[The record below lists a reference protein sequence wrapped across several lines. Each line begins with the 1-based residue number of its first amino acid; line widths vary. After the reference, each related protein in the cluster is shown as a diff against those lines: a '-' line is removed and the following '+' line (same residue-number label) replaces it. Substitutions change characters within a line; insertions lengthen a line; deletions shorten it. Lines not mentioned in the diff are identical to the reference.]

1 MKKIKTA
8 IIAVL
13 AAVALCSCTATVTK
27 PNSQTAADT
36 TISKTET
43 ADSSPETSETAPDK
57 NNESGNN
64 ESNDNADNNDS
75 GEETADG
82 IPSAELDFSSAEAL
96 LVSMTDEQKVGQII
110 LGRFPSEGAADTM
123 SKYQLGGFTLYA
135 SDFQNEFPDTMAEK
149 TAKIQAAADI
159 PAFLATDEEG
169 GTVVR
174 VSKFPQYRLSPF
186 SSQIVLA
193 RDGEDAVREE
203 NIEKAELLLSLGIN
217 FNLAPVADITED
229 HNDYIY
235 DRTFGENTQNTSKYV
250 AAAVEGMTEGNIMS
264 CLKHFPGYGSNVD
277 THTGSA
283 ADDRS
288 RSSFENTD
296 FLPFQAG
303 IDAGAPAVMVNH
315 NVVSA
320 FDSESPAS
328 LSAEVHSVLRDEL
341 GFEGIIITDDLGM
354 DAITEFAAEADESPY
369 VLAVNAG
376 NDMLCTSDIE
386 SAFND
391 VLAALSD
398 GRIDRDLLDAS
409 VLRILQAKGNFGIIE
424 FE

>member
-1 MKKIKTA
+1 MKRLKTA
-8 IIAVL
+8 IIAVIS
-13 AAVALCSCTATVTK
+13 AFALCSCTAAISK
-27 PNSQTAADT
+27 PNAETAADT
-36 TISKTET
+36 TISKTEAAEASSEAET
-43 ADSSPETSETAPDK
+43 PAEDTNASDDGRADAPE
-57 NNESGNN
+57 
-64 ESNDNADNNDS
+64 S
-75 GEETADG
+75 GEEDADEA
-82 IPSAELDFSSAEAL
+82 PSEGLDFSSAEAL
-96 LVSMTDEQKVGQII
+96 LASMTDGQKVGQII
-110 LGRFPSEGAADTM
+110 LGRFPSEGAVSTM
-123 SKYQLGGFTLYA
+123 QTYHLGGYTLYA

-186 SSQIVLA
+186 TSQIVLA
-193 RDGEDAVREE
+193 RDGEDAVRDE

-217 FNLAPVADITED
+217 FNLAPVADITEN
-229 HNDYIY
+229 HSDYIY
-235 DRTFGENTQNTSKYV
+235 DRTFGENTENTAKYV

-264 CLKHFPGYGSNVD
+264 CLKHFPGYGSNAD

-283 ADDRS
+283 QDDRS

-320 FDSESPAS
+320 FDSEKPAS

-341 GFEGIIITDDLGM
+341 GFEGIILTDDLGM
-354 DAITEFAAEADESPY
+354 DAITNFAAEADESPY

-376 NDMLCTSDIE
+376 NDMLCTTDIE
-386 SAFND
+386 SAYND
-391 VLAALSD
+391 VLAALAD
-398 GRIDRDLLDAS
+398 GRIDPEQLDKS
-409 VLRILQAKGNFGIIE
+409 VLRILEAKARFGIIE

>member
-1 MKKIKTA
+1 MKRIRKT
-8 IIAVL
+8 IIAVIMSL
-13 AAVALCSCTATVTK
+13 SLCSCTATITK
-27 PNSQTAADT
+27 PGTETAADT
-36 TISKTET
+36 TISKTQESSAAAEENKT
-43 ADSSPETSETAPDK
+43 PEASSDKSDDSTDSSSEEKTDADQTP
-57 NNESGNN
+57 NEG
-64 ESNDNADNNDS
+64 
-75 GEETADG
+75 
-82 IPSAELDFSSAEAL
+82 LDFSSAEAL
-96 LVSMTDEQKVGQII
+96 LASMTDEQKVGQII
-110 LGRFPSEGAADTM
+110 LGRFPPEGAAKTM
-123 SKYQLGGFTLYA
+123 STYHLGGFTLYA

-186 SSQIVLA
+186 TSQIVLA
-193 RDGEDAVREE
+193 RDGEDAVRDE

-217 FNLAPVADITED
+217 FNLAPVADITENHD
-229 HNDYIY
+229 DYIY
-235 DRTFGENTQNTSKYV
+235 DRTFGESTENTSKYV
-250 AAAVEGMTEGNIMS
+250 AAAVEGMSEGNIMS
-264 CLKHFPGYGSNVD
+264 CLKHFPGYGPNVD

-296 FLPFQAG
+296 FLPFQSG
-303 IDAGAPAVMVNH
+303 IDAGVPAVMVNH

-341 GFEGIIITDDLGM
+341 GFGGIILTDDLGM
-354 DAITEFAAEADESPY
+354 DAITLFAEESEESPY

-386 SAFND
+386 AAYND
-391 VLAALSD
+391 ILAALSD
-398 GRIDRDLLDAS
+398 GRIDSEKLDES
-409 VLRILQAKGNFGIIE
+409 VLRILEAKGRFGIIE

>member
-1 MKKIKTA
+1 MKKL
-8 IIAVL
+8 IIAVI
-13 AAVALCSCTATVTK
+13 AALALCGCSATISK
-27 PNSQTAADT
+27 PNAETAADT
-36 TISKTET
+36 TISKAEVTE
-43 ADSSPETSETAPDK
+43 AVSES
-57 NNESGNN
+57 E
-64 ESNDNADNNDS
+64 NADENTN
-75 GEETADG
+75 ETDNSDTPEDNITDDAEA
-82 IPSAELDFSSAEAL
+82 PSEGLDFTSAEAL
-96 LVSMTDEQKVGQII
+96 LASMTDEQKVGQII

-123 SKYQLGGFTLYA
+123 SKYHLGGYTLYA

-186 SSQIVLA
+186 TSQIVLA
-193 RDGEDAVREE
+193 RDGEDAVRDE
-203 NIEKAELLLSLGIN
+203 NVEKAELLLSLGIN
-217 FNLAPVADITED
+217 FNLAPVADITEN
-229 HNDYIY
+229 HSDYIY
-235 DRTFGENTQNTSKYV
+235 DRTFGENTENTAKYV

-264 CLKHFPGYGSNVD
+264 CLKHFPGYGPNVD

-283 ADDRS
+283 KDDRS
-288 RSSFENTD
+288 HSSFENTD
-296 FLPFQAG
+296 FLPFQSG

-341 GFEGIIITDDLGM
+341 GFEGIILTDDLGM

-386 SAFND
+386 SAYND

-398 GRIDRDLLDAS
+398 GRIDADRLDAS
-409 VLRILQAKGNFGIIE
+409 VLRILEAKGRFGIIE